1 MLHSDP
7 LEDNDLE
14 EIDAFA
20 NIRNIPDRERHADQR
35 LRLSAAPK
43 RRPVQAR
50 PEMAVQDDTV
60 GGFDFSYHAS
70 RHERAWIVDSLG
82 GFYEGQWLDD
92 VLRLI
97 QGGKEA
103 NVYQCLAHPSVDGL
117 GQPYIA
123 AKVYRPRQ
131 FRNLKNDHQY
141 REGRQDLDSDGRL
154 ITNDGKLHAMAKRT
168 DFGLELLHAS
178 WIAHEYKT
186 LQVLFEA
193 GLDVPRP
200 QAIANNSDQD
210 HPGAVATASN
220 AILMS
225 YIGGDNLPAPTLNSI
240 SLGKKEAQRLFERV
254 LYNIEGMLRCRRIHA
269 DLSAY
274 NILYWDGEITLI
286 DFPQA
291 IEPEANR
298 NAYRIFERD
307 VTRVC
312 DYFSRQG
319 ITANPRQLAA
329 GLWKAHHYPQ
339 LPDVHPGLLDP
350 EDERDKAYWRDQ
362 LSAERGL

>member
-1 MLHSDP
+1 
-7 LEDNDLE
+7 
-14 EIDAFA
+14 
-20 NIRNIPDRERHADQR
+20 
-35 LRLSAAPK
+35 
-43 RRPVQAR
+43 
-50 PEMAVQDDTV
+50 MAVQDDTI
-60 GGFDFSYHAS
+60 GSFDFSYDAS
-70 RHERAWIVDSLG
+70 RHERVWIVESLG
-82 GFYEGQWLDD
+82 GFFEGQWLDD

-97 QGGKEA
+97 KGGKEA
-103 NVYQCLAHPSVDGL
+103 NVYQCLVNESVSGL
-117 GQPYIA
+117 DEPYIA

-141 REGRQDLDSDGRL
+141 REGRLDLDSEGRL

-200 QAIANNSDQD
+200 LAIADNSDQD
-210 HPGAVATASN
+210 HPGPQSTASN

-225 YIGGDNLPAPTLNSI
+225 YIGGEDLPAPTLNSV
-240 SLGKKEAQRLFERV
+240 SLGKMEAKRLFERV
-254 LYNIEGMLRCRRIHA
+254 LHNIEGMLRCRRIHA

-319 ITANPRQLAA
+319 VTTNPRQLAA
-329 GLWKAHHYPQ
+329 SLWKAHHYRQ

-350 EDERDKAYWRDQ
+350 EDERDMTYWRDR
-362 LSAERGL
+362 LSSDGSL

>member
-14 EIDAFA
+14 QIETFT
-20 NIRNIPDRERHADQR
+20 NIRNIPARERHAVQR
-35 LRLSAAPK
+35 LRLGVMP
-43 RRPVQAR
+43 RHRLNRPS
-50 PEMAVQDDTV
+50 PEIDLQDDTV
-60 GGFDFSYHAS
+60 GSFDFSYHAS

-82 GFYEGQWLDD
+82 GFFEGQWLDD

-103 NVYQCLAHPSVDGL
+103 NVYQCLAIATVIGL
-117 GQPYIA
+117 EQPYIA

-141 REGRQDLDSDGRL
+141 REGRLDLDSDGRL

-168 DFGLELLHAS
+168 DYGLELLHAS

-186 LQVLFEA
+186 LHVLFEA

-200 QAIANNSDQD
+200 LAIANNSDQD

-225 YIGGDNLPAPTLNSI
+225 YIGGEDLPAPTLNSV
-240 SLGKKEAQRLFERV
+240 SLVKKEAQRLFERV
-254 LYNIEGMLRCRRIHA
+254 LHNIEGMLAHRRIHA

-319 ITANPRQLAA
+319 VTVNPRQLAA
-329 GLWKAHHYPQ
+329 DLWKAHHYPQ

-350 EDERDKAYWRDQ
+350 DDERDQALWRDR
-362 LSAERGL
+362 LSTDST

>member
-7 LEDNDLE
+7 LEDHDLE
-14 EIDAFA
+14 EIEAFT
-20 NIRNIPDRERHADQR
+20 NIRNIPGRERHAVQR
-35 LRLSAAPK
+35 LRLGSQKLRPAALPK
-43 RRPVQAR
+43 PRATSSW
-50 PEMAVQDDTV
+50 ELALQDDTE
-60 GGFDFSYHAS
+60 GSFDFSYHAT
-70 RHERAWIVDSLG
+70 RHERVWIVDSLG
-82 GFYEGQWLDD
+82 GFYEGRWLDD

-97 QGGKEA
+97 KGGKEA
-103 NVYQCLAHPSVDGL
+103 HVYHCLANDSVVGL
-117 GQPYIA
+117 DQPFIA

-154 ITNDGKLHAMAKRT
+154 ITDDGMVHAMTKRT
-168 DFGLELLHAS
+168 VYGLELLHAS

-200 QAIANNSDQD
+200 L
-210 HPGAVATASN
+210 ATANN

-225 YIGGDNLPAPTLNSI
+225 YIGGEEVPAPTLNSV
-240 SLGKKEAQRLFERV
+240 SLHKAEAQRLFERV
-254 LYNIEGMLRCRRIHA
+254 LHNIEGMLAHRRIHA

-291 IEPEANR
+291 IEPGANQ

-319 ITANPRQLAA
+319 VKSSPRQLAA
-329 GLWKAHHYPQ
+329 GLWKAYHYPQ
-339 LPDVHPGLLDP
+339 LPDVHPRLLDP
-350 EDERDKAYWRDQ
+350 DDERDMTFWRDR
-362 LSAERGL
+362 LSSDGSL